1 MTLETPR
8 ELLEAISS
16 PHIDAP
22 RIPPELLEATTKLTQ
37 SSLIRNARHI
47 SRTQQLLQSPSSIHQ
62 SRSSTIILNNSNTL
76 VPNTPPPSSTPTPLL
91 FILSRSTGAHKNCLL
106 HPFSITAN
114 PIHSIPIPSGFPP
127 IPIHPA
133 FPPNPYSPFPKPPP

>member
-22 RIPPELLEATTKLTQ
+22 RIPRELLEATTKLTQ
-37 SSLIRNARHI
+37 SSLIRDARHI

-76 VPNTPPPSSTPTPLL
+76 VPNTPPPSSAPTPLPL
-91 FILSRSTGAHKNCLL
+91 HSFPLNRRPQKLSPPPLL
-106 HPFSITAN
+106 H
-114 PIHSIPIPSGFPP
+114 HC
-127 IPIHPA
+127 
-133 FPPNPYSPFPKPPP
+133 